1 MKIYNYTA
9 YGLNIAS
16 ETYCPE
22 LKKGECEADLHIR
35 YGSLMDIPI
44 TADRKWGSHVLD
56 EERILINI
64 ENTARYLVSGGKE
77 IIIDE
82 YENGSED
89 ATRLFLL
96 GSAMGTALHQRGVLP
111 LHGNGIMHKGE
122 CIIFLGNT
130 GAGKSTL
137 AAAFNRRGYPILS
150 DDVCAVRV
158 STGGKVLVSPG
169 FPQVKLWKESVASFG
184 VAWQGLRK
192 VHPDEDKYVLP
203 VNELYC
209 ESPVPLKKIF
219 ILHFT
224 EDGDFNF
231 QELDPIDSIRV
242 LRNNT
247 YRPHIM
253 KKAGKNAPHF
263 KMYGEIAGQ
272 ATVTRA
278 FRPKDLSRLDEFV
291 DIVEERFLL

>member
-1 MKIYNYTA
+1 MKIYNYKA

-16 ETYCPE
+16 EIYCPE
-22 LKKGECEADLHIR
+22 LKEGEGEADIHVR

-44 TADRKWGSHVLD
+44 TGERAWGPHLLD

-64 ENTARYLVSGGKE
+64 LDTARYLVFGGKE
-77 IIIDE
+77 IVVDE
-82 YENGSED
+82 YEAGSGD

-111 LHGNGIMHKGE
+111 LHGNGIMYKEE
-122 CIIFLGNT
+122 CIIFLGRT

-150 DDVCAVRV
+150 DDVCAVR
-158 STGGKVLVSPG
+158 TADDGKVMVSPG
-169 FPQVKLWKESVASFG
+169 FPQVKLWQGSAENFG
-184 VAWQGLRK
+184 VDWRKLRK
-192 VHPDEDKYVLP
+192 VHPDEEKYVLP

-209 ESPVPLKKIF
+209 ETPMPLKRVF
-219 ILHFT
+219 VLHFN
-224 EDGDFNF
+224 EDEDFKF
-231 QELDPIDSIRV
+231 QELDTIDRVRV

-253 KKAGKNAPHF
+253 EKAGKNAPHF
-263 KMYGEIAGQ
+263 NMYGDIASQ
-272 ATVTRA
+272 AEVTRA
-278 FRPKDLSRLDEFV
+278 FRPNDLTRLDEFV
-291 DIVEERFLL
+291 DIIEERYLL